1 MISKHETK
9 SVACDLKSVEA
20 DGTFSGYASRFHVA
34 DLGRDLVLPGAFR
47 ESLTKRVV
55 VQDAFRRLMWALIVA
70 RLAELALA
78 VISVI
83 KSVSAAILQ
92 WQAVDLGETKGRAES
107 DAAHA
112 EAARRAGERMQTI
125 ADQPETRDEIIK
137 RLEEGSA

>member
-1 MISKHETK
+1 
-9 SVACDLKSVEA
+9 
-20 DGTFSGYASRFHVA
+20 
-34 DLGRDLVLPGAFR
+34 
-47 ESLTKRVV
+47 
-55 VQDAFRRLMWALIVA
+55 MWALIVA
-70 RLAELALA
+70 RLAEFALA

-92 WQAVDLGETKGRAES
+92 WQAIDLGETKGRAES

-125 ADQPETRDEIIK
+125 AGQPETRDEIIK